1 MEEIHARKIARDL
14 TAFLVDI
21 VRLARDIG
29 VMADDDER
37 LGADWYVRPRQMRI
51 DVASQR
57 NVALAIGFA
66 KGIALGYAP
75 VIRKRLAG

>member
-1 MEEIHARKIARDL
+1 
-14 TAFLVDI
+14 
-21 VRLARDIG
+21 
-29 VMADDDER
+29 MADDDAR